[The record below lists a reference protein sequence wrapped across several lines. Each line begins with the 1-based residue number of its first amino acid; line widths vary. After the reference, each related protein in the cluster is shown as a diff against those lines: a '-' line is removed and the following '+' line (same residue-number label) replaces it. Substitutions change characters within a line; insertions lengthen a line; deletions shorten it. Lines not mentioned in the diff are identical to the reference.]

1 MSVDHLPQLPAAYEL
16 VSVGEVES
24 LREVVAELA
33 QKGAAEG
40 TILLAENQ
48 TRTLG
53 CAGKPWQGFKGNLH
67 ASIIL
72 QPDFDPALDNE
83 MLFVGI
89 TSLGNAIAAHV
100 SPMTA
105 LAYSWPNDINI
116 AGNKVAS
123 IWLDRG
129 NIESARWLAITCSVN
144 IKKGPGGF
152 TLPAISILEAEGS
165 TDLTA
170 NTLLESWARQFVRM
184 INLWSDK
191 GFGHIFSLWQVRS
204 EIVGK
209 QMKLQLDGATIEGV
223 AKEVTSSGD
232 IVVKLSN
239 GGQTTVSSRAYM
251 NW

>member
-1 MSVDHLPQLPAAYEL
+1 MMVDHLPQLPAAYEL
-16 VSVGEVES
+16 ISVGEVEN

-33 QKGAAEG
+33 GKGAAEG
-40 TILLAENQ
+40 TIILAENQ
-48 TRTLG
+48 TRAIG
-53 CAGKPWQGFKGNLH
+53 CAGKPWQGYKGNLH

-72 QPDFDPALDNE
+72 QPDFDPGLDYE

-100 SPMTA
+100 SPLTA

-116 AGNKVAS
+116 AGNKVGS
-123 IWLDRG
+123 MWLDRG
-129 NIESARWLAITCSVN
+129 NFESARWLAITCSVN
-144 IKKGPGGF
+144 IQKGPAGF

-191 GFGHIFSLWQVRS
+191 GFDPIFSLWQIRTEVCGRQ
-204 EIVGK
+204 V
-209 QMKLQLDGATIEGV
+209 KLQINDSWIEGV
-223 AKEVTSSGD
+223 AEAVTSSGD
-232 IVVKLSN
+232 IVVNLSD
-239 GGQTTVSSRAYM
+239 GGQSTISSRAYM